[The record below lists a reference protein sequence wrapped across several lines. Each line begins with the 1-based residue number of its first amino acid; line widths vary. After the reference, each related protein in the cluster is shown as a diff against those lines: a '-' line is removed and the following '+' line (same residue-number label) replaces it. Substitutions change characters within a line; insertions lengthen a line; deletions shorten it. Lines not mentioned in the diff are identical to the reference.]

1 MVGYKNREGIV
12 FVIGLI
18 MWGAVI
24 AMFLYLTVLAG
35 FRRDW
40 VRMGLC
46 LYLFIFVVFH
56 CVGILLDLKIHSCF
70 KRLDHIIPRKL
81 GSTPLKW
88 ETPPAPLLILLVLF
102 AACMVPV
109 SLHLALRQ
117 QWLTLCVLLT
127 VLAIYNFIFMGLKIA
142 LSIKGYSKRLEKLIS
157 TCVGTNVVSP

>member
-24 AMFLYLTVLAG
+24 AMFLYLIVLAG

-56 CVGILLDLKIHSCF
+56 CVGILLDLIIHSCF
-70 KRLDHIIPRKL
+70 KRLEDIIPRRL
-81 GSTPLKW
+81 DSTPLKW
-88 ETPPAPLLILLVLF
+88 QTPPPPLAILWLLF
-102 AACMVPV
+102 AACMVSV
-109 SLHLALRQ
+109 SLYLALRQ
-117 QWLTLCVLLT
+117 QWLTLCLLLT
-127 VLAIYNFIFMGLKIA
+127 VFAVGNFIFMGVKTA
-142 LSIKGYSKRLEKLIS
+142 LNIKAYSKRLEKLIS
-157 TCVGTNVVSP
+157 TCGN